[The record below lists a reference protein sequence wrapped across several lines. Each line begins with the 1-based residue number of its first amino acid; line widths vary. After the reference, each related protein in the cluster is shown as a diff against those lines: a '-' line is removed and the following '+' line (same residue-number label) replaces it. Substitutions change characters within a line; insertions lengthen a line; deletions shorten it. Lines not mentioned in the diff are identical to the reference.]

1 LIRIQEI
8 AYSKLQKSPPNL
20 QNHLITLNPIGY
32 TYESVYSYLVES
44 LSTLDNGSVAIPYLL
59 EKPTDKLTFSD
70 RVKLYRELEE
80 ALFKAGLGKVL
91 NLGKLPSELME
102 PTATQD

>member
-1 LIRIQEI
+1 
-8 AYSKLQKSPPNL
+8 
-20 QNHLITLNPIGY
+20 
-32 TYESVYSYLVES
+32 
-44 LSTLDNGSVAIPYLL
+44 VAIPYLL

-102 PTATQD
+102 PTVIQD